1 MTQTPTRT
9 KTDASAPATT
19 GTSLGE
25 RWASRLGNISAKG
38 LLLLLVVIWT
48 IPSLGLFITSFR
60 TEEDIRFTGWWT
72 FFGDISPVFYLG
84 LAVAVIG
91 MVTLWY
97 FNRTL
102 PEGQSK
108 VWPAYLIGLGAMVAL
123 FAAIFSDTTT
133 FENYSRVLSASGSDA
148 PNMWEHALNSL
159 AIVLPATVIPISIA
173 AFAAYAFSW
182 MEWKG
187 RDWVFVA
194 VVSLMAVPLQMG
206 LIPLLQLYSN
216 GAHLNLF
223 GWELTLFP
231 DLNLN
236 GKALSVWLTHTGF
249 GLPLAIFLLRNY
261 MSTLPRD
268 IMESARI
275 DGADHYTIFFRLV
288 LPLSVPALAA
298 FAIFQFLWTWN
309 DYLIALTF
317 VGGAEDVAP
326 MTVRLANLVGSRG
339 QDWEVLTAGAFVT
352 SLLPLIIFFSL
363 QRYFVR
369 GLLAG
374 SVKG

>member
-1 MTQTPTRT
+1 MTATANHPSMPPQQSSNWRRLFG
-9 KTDASAPATT
+9 AGSA
-19 GTSLGE
+19 
-25 RWASRLGNISAKG
+25 RLGLFLI
-38 LLLLLVVIWT
+38 VVIWT
-48 IPSLGLFITSFR
+48 IPSFGLFVTSFR
-60 TEEDIRFTGWWT
+60 PAQDIRFTGWWT
-72 FFGDISPVFYLG
+72 LFGDIGPLFYLG
-84 LAVAVIG
+84 LAVIAAGLVALWYYNRSG
-91 MVTLWY
+91 QEGSRVPLALVGAGSLVTLVAVV
-97 FNRTL
+97 FND
-102 PEGQSK
+102 
-108 VWPAYLIGLGAMVAL
+108 A
-123 FAAIFSDTTT
+123 TT
-133 FENYSRVLSASGSDA
+133 FENYSRVLSASGTDA

-216 GAHLNLF
+216 GAHLNIF
-223 GWELTLFP
+223 GWEATLFP
-231 DLNLN
+231 DLSLN
-236 GKALSVWLTHTGF
+236 GKAVSVWLTHTGF

-261 MSTLPRD
+261 MSTLPKD
-268 IMESARI
+268 IFESAFI
-275 DGADHYTIFFRLV
+275 DGADHFKIFFRLV
-288 LPLSVPALAA
+288 VPLSVPALAA
-298 FAIFQFLWTWN
+298 FGIFQFLWTWN

-317 VGGAEDVAP
+317 VGGAEEVAP

-374 SVKG
+374 STKG

>member
-1 MTQTPTRT
+1 MSTPTTTRT
-9 KTDASAPATT
+9 PAAQAGTVSTIERLAS
-19 GTSLGE
+19 S
-25 RWASRLGNISAKG
+25 LGNISAKS
-38 LLLLLVVIWT
+38 LLLLLVAIWT

-60 TEEDIRFTGWWT
+60 TEQDIRFTGWWT
-72 FFGDISPVFYLG
+72 FFSDVNPIFFVG
-84 LAVAVIG
+84 LAIAVAGLI
-91 MVTLWY
+91 TLWY
-97 FNRTL
+97 RNRTRG
-102 PEGQSK
+102 EGRAGL
-108 VWPAYLIGLGAMVAL
+108 WPVYVIGAGALVAVL
-123 FAAIFSDTTT
+123 AAIFSSSTT
-133 FENYSRVLSASGSDA
+133 FENYSRVLSASGRDA

-173 AFAAYAFSW
+173 AFAAYAFAW
-182 MEWKG
+182 MEWRG
-187 RDWVFVA
+187 RDLVFVA

-216 GAHLNLF
+216 GAHFNLF
-223 GWELTLFP
+223 GWEATLFP
-231 DLNLN
+231 DLDLN

-317 VGGAEDVAP
+317 VGGAENVAP

>member
-9 KTDASAPATT
+9 QAEAPVHK
-19 GTSLGE
+19 GTSRTE
-25 RWASRLGNISAKG
+25 KVSSALGNISAKG
-38 LLLLLVVIWT
+38 LLLILVIIWT

-60 TEEDIRFTGWWT
+60 GEQDIRFTGWWQ
-72 FFGDISPVFYLG
+72 FFADINPTFYLG
-84 LAVAVIG
+84 LAIVVVG
-91 MVTLWY
+91 FVVMSY
-97 FNRTL
+97 RNRTL
-102 PEGQSK
+102 GEGQGG
-108 VWPAYLIGLGAMVAL
+108 VWPVYIIGLGAMIAL
-123 FAAIFSDTTT
+123 FTAIFSESTT

-159 AIVLPATVIPISIA
+159 AIVVPATVIPISIA

-187 RDWVFVA
+187 RDWVFIG

-216 GAHLNLF
+216 GAHFNLF
-223 GWELTLFP
+223 GWEATLFP

-275 DGADHYTIFFRLV
+275 DGADHYTIFFRLI